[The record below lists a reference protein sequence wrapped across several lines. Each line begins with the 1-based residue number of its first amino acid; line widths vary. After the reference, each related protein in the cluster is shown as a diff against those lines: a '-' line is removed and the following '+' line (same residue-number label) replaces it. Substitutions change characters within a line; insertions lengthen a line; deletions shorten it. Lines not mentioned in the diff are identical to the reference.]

1 MKTLKFIIV
10 ALLAILL
17 GSNSYA
23 QMQDHS
29 KMDMSKTKTAPKMDM
44 ASTKTETLKVSGNCD
59 QCKIRIEKA
68 AKLDGVSKAEWDTKT
83 NILSVSFD
91 PAKTNMD
98 LIAKKVA
105 AAGHDNAKAKADEKA
120 YSALPGCCKYR

>member
-1 MKTLKFIIV
+1 MRTVKIIIV
-10 ALLAILL
+10 ALLAIFL
-17 GSNSYA
+17 GSNSFA
-23 QMQDHS
+23 QMVDHS
-29 KMDMSKTKTAPKMDM
+29 KMDMSKTKTDSKMNK

-59 QCKIRIEKA
+59 LCKARIEKA
-68 AKLDGVSKAEWDTKT
+68 AKLDGVSKAEWDAKT
-83 NILSVSFD
+83 SILSVSFD
-91 PAKTNMD
+91 PAKTNID